1 MNTRRVNLFWMLM
14 ALSMA
19 VVAAGT
25 FEEFLRALAVQE
37 SSMNPTMVNPYKYV
51 GLFQMGEAA
60 LQDAGYYKG
69 DNTPKTNDWTGAF
82 TGKNG
87 INSLA
92 DLKANPDAQVAAVVA
107 FENAQWKQIQALGLD
122 NAIGQTING
131 VLITKSGLLAGAHL
145 VGVGGLQKFI
155 NSNGAVVPVDG
166 NGTAISQY
174 ISQFGGYTISSV
186 PPTYAAVLAA
196 TGGSG
201 FGAAPPPPS
210 TSTTVLGS
218 KASSVS
224 PSTAFALGTGGYSP
238 TQVRDMVTGTVATLM
253 LTWVAWTAW
262 SQFGSWRKGNIALAN
277 MQWDILRATTVFT
290 IAVVMLQ

>member
-1 MNTRRVNLFWMLM
+1 MNAKRINLFWMLM
-14 ALSMA
+14 MA
-19 VVAAGT
+19 SFLVIAAGT
-25 FEEFLRALAVQE
+25 FEDYLKALATQE
-37 SSMNPTMVNPYKYV
+37 SSMNPTIVNPYGYV

-69 DNTPKTNDWTGAF
+69 DSTPKTNDWSGGF

-87 INSLA
+87 VNSIA

-122 NAIGQTING
+122 NAIGKTING
-131 VLITKSGLLAGAHL
+131 VLITQSGLLAGAHL

-155 NSNGAVVPVDG
+155 NSNGAIVPVDG

-186 PPTYAAVLAA
+186 PPTYAAVLGA

-201 FGAAPPPPS
+201 FGTAPPPPS
-210 TSTTVLGS
+210 TSTIVLGS
-218 KASSVS
+218 KTSSVS
-224 PSTAFALGTGGYSP
+224 PSTAFALGTGGYTP
-238 TQVRDMVTGTVATLM
+238 TQVRDMVTGVVATLM